1 VHKSV
6 TGVVAL
12 RSKRAAGKRS
22 EPDWRVRAG
31 LAVEGAYLN
40 GYVTEEQR
48 SSVAPEGVRAAPNR
62 HKDTVA
68 GLGTWSKWH

>member
-1 VHKSV
+1 
-6 TGVVAL
+6 
-12 RSKRAAGKRS
+12 
-22 EPDWRVRAG
+22 
-31 LAVEGAYLN
+31 
-40 GYVTEEQR
+40 VTEEQR